1 MKFKYKFKKSMWVLF
16 SIMYL
21 LAIVCFVWNLIRLF
35 NSISSTISVKAYGYI
50 SIVMCLALPILISI
64 FISAIIISSYYTVK
78 DKKLIVKFGFL
89 KDEYSILDIDNIIKN
104 IKSDKLVV
112 NFKDE
117 GSLNVGISKTDFDE
131 FSASI
136 IKQNK
141 NVEYGETD
149 E

>member
-78 DKKLIVKFGFL
+78 DKKLIVKFGL
-89 KDEYSILDIDNIIKN
+89 ERR
-104 IKSDKLVV
+104 
-112 NFKDE
+112 
-117 GSLNVGISKTDFDE
+117 
-131 FSASI
+131 
-136 IKQNK
+136 
-141 NVEYGETD
+141 
-149 E
+149 